1 MNMITT
7 RTPTVRAHMQ
17 IVPDGFNLAA
27 YPTAAA
33 QDKLRAQMAAS
44 VEKQFRAKTGPAQK
58 PDRAS
63 KFSAEQLAE
72 CKRNGKINRGRILA
86 ALAIRNRS
94 REAIKAELGMTPNQ
108 IKTAFDVLYGYG
120 FVKRV
125 GDAPLLSGRPGTS
138 ALMAITPAGRA
149 ALAEGRA

>member
-17 IVPDGFNLAA
+17 IVPDGFSLAA

-33 QDKLRAQMAAS
+33 QDKLREKMAAS
-44 VEKQFRAKTGPAQK
+44 VEKQFRVKTAAAQK
-58 PDRAS
+58 PRAS
-63 KFSAEQLAE
+63 KFNAEQLAE

-125 GDAPLLSGRPGTS
+125 GSAPLLSGRPGTS
-138 ALMAITPAGRA
+138 AVIAITPAGRA